1 MNHNTT
7 MKTKNTLTIASF
19 ALTVLVAGCSSPK
32 PAPRPATARVAQ
44 PSPTRS
50 VATTPPQP
58 VVPQSTTSATPPQST
73 YPPPTTDES
82 ATIARLQARREA
94 ELSAVGQP
102 SSTPPA
108 ATTPTASS
116 PPQSSQSPY
125 RPPTVAIPRNTASYT
140 IDIAVQFNST
150 ITRGENRLMVELRQ
164 GVPGSSRVF
173 DTKYFEGQTATV
185 SFSQMPPGSYFV
197 AIGNGDS
204 VAVGPVRQFS
214 DGQRV
219 NTRMRVTYSSG
230 NVGTRSRSGL

>member
-1 MNHNTT
+1 MKATRIIELTT
-7 MKTKNTLTIASF
+7 VVALLTSCAS
-19 ALTVLVAGCSSPK
+19 S
-32 PAPRPATARVAQ
+32 APQAR
-44 PSPTRS
+44 
-50 VATTPPQP
+50 
-58 VVPQSTTSATPPQST
+58 QST
-73 YPPPTTDES
+73 YRPPTADES

-108 ATTPTASS
+108 ATTRTASS

-125 RPPTVAIPRNTASYT
+125 RPPTVAIPRNAASYT
-140 IDIAVQFNST
+140 INIAVQFNST

-219 NTRMRVTYSSG
+219 NTTMRVTYSSG